1 MVIPRLADQH
11 NMMME
16 PMQIDMPEHDGH
28 GHVNREDVF
37 IVENPTLDLDAY
49 VSNYKGIT
57 KLQRLMFIAK
67 HCPIFAVDALK
78 MCANAV
84 RSTHNVD
91 LYREVMTRLTESFN
105 QEDGGG
111 GGGGNNGA
119 QQQVQGP
126 DLDNHWVETTS
137 KRAIQKLD
145 KLDQDLKTYKN
156 NSIKESIRR
165 GHDDLGDHYLDCGD
179 YSNALKCYSRAR
191 DYCIC
196 AQHIVNMCMNVIS
209 VSLYMHN
216 WPHVQTYVHKA
227 ESVPDLIADNA
238 TTTTTTTA
246 VVATDK
252 QKKSNAE
259 ILAKLKCASGLAE
272 LAQRQYK
279 NAARLFL
286 QVSFDH
292 LDYSEILSAQDV
304 AIYGGICAL
313 ATFDREELQKKVLSS
328 SSFKQ
333 FLELQPQLRD
343 ILHKFYSSQYAVC
356 LKLLDTMKDNLLLDI
371 FLSPHVDQ
379 LYTQIRNRS
388 LIQYFSPYVSA
399 DLNKMAASFNTSVA
413 SLEDEL
419 TQLILDAQ
427 ISARIDSRKKILYA
441 RDVDHR
447 CSTFLKAA
455 QTGAEYEARIKT
467 LMLRTVVLQHQVQVK
482 SPWRDDD
489 ATR

>member
-1 MVIPRLADQH
+1 MPANTMSIPRLPDQH
-11 NMMME
+11 VE
-16 PMQIDMPEHDGH
+16 PMQIDIPENDHM
-28 GHVNREDVF
+28 NREDVF
-37 IVENPTLDLDAY
+37 TVENPTMDLDAY
-49 VSNYKGIT
+49 ISNYKGIA
-57 KLQRLMFIAK
+57 KLQRLMFISK
-67 HCPIFAVDALK
+67 HCPAYAIDALK
-78 MCANAV
+78 MCAVSV

-91 LYREVMTRLTESFN
+91 LYREVMTRLTEIYN
-105 QEDGGG
+105 QENGGTTSG
-111 GGGGNNGA
+111 
-119 QQQVQGP
+119 QQP
-126 DLDNHWVETTS
+126 DVDNHWLETTT

-165 GHDDLGDHYLDCGD
+165 GHDDLGDHHLDCGD
-179 YSNALKCYSRAR
+179 YSNALKCFSRAR

-196 AQHIVNMCMNVIS
+196 AQHIVNMCMNVIN
-209 VSLYMHN
+209 VSLYMQN

-227 ESVPDLIADNA
+227 ESVPDLIAENTNS
-238 TTTTTTTA
+238 TTT
-246 VVATDK
+246 TDK
-252 QKKSNAE
+252 QKKFNAE
-259 ILAKLKCASGLAE
+259 IIAKLKCASGLAE

-279 NAARLFL
+279 GAARLFL

-313 ATFDREELQKKVLSS
+313 ATFDRDELQKKVLSS

-343 ILHKFYSSQYAVC
+343 ILHKFYASQYAIC
-356 LKLLDTMKDNLLLDI
+356 LNLLDQMKDNLLLDI
-371 FLSPHVDQ
+371 FLSPHVDR
-379 LYTQIRNRS
+379 LYSQIRNRS

-399 DLNKMAASFNTSVA
+399 DLNKMAASFNTSVNN
-413 SLEDEL
+413 LEDEL
-419 TQLILDAQ
+419 TQLILDGQ

-447 CSTFLKAA
+447 CSTFAKAL
-455 QTGAEYEARIKT
+455 QTGKEYETRIKT
-467 LMLRTVVLQHQVQVK
+467 LMLRTVVLQHQIQVK

>member
-1 MVIPRLADQH
+1 MNNMAIPRLAADQ
-11 NMMME
+11 NIE
-16 PMQIDMPEHDGH
+16 PMQIDMPENEH
-28 GHVNREDVF
+28 GNREDAFV
-37 IVENPTLDLDAY
+37 VENPTMDLDGY

-57 KLQRLMFIAK
+57 KLQRLMFISK
-67 HCPIFAVDALK
+67 HCPTFAVDALK

-91 LYREVMTRLTESFN
+91 MYREVITRLTESFN
-105 QEDGGG
+105 QEDGGAG
-111 GGGGNNGA
+111 PQG
-119 QQQVQGP
+119 QGP
-126 DLDNHWVETTS
+126 DLDNHWVETTT

-196 AQHIVNMCMNVIS
+196 AQHIVNMCMNVIN
-209 VSLYMHN
+209 VSLYMQN

-227 ESVPDLIADNA
+227 ESVPDLIADN
-238 TTTTTTTA
+238 TA
-246 VVATDK
+246 VAATDK
-252 QKKSNAE
+252 QKKSNSE

-292 LDYSEILSAQDV
+292 LDYSEILSPQDV

-343 ILHKFYSSQYAVC
+343 ILHKFYASQYAMC
-356 LKLLDTMKDNLLLDI
+356 LKSLDLMKDNLMLDI
-371 FLSPHVDQ
+371 FLSPHVDR

-399 DLNKMAASFNTSVA
+399 DLNKMATAFNTSVN

-419 TQLILDAQ
+419 TTLILDGQ

-447 CSTFLKAA
+447 CSTFSKAL
-455 QTGAEYEARIKT
+455 QVGDEYESRIKT
-467 LMLRTVVLQHQVQVK
+467 LMLRTVVLQHQIQVK

>member
-1 MVIPRLADQH
+1 
-11 NMMME
+11 
-16 PMQIDMPEHDGH
+16 MQIDIPEND
-28 GHVNREDVF
+28 HVNREDLF

-49 VSNYKGIT
+49 GSNYKGIA
-57 KLQRLMFIAK
+57 KLQRLLYIGK
-67 HCPIFAVDALK
+67 HCPSFAMDALR
-78 MCANAV
+78 MCAGAV
-84 RSTHNVD
+84 KSTHNVD
-91 LYREVMTRLTESFN
+91 MYREIMTRLTETFN
-105 QEDGGG
+105 QEDGGASAPG
-111 GGGGNNGA
+111 
-119 QQQVQGP
+119 QQP
-126 DLDNHWVETTS
+126 DIDNHWLDATT

-179 YSNALKCYSRAR
+179 FSNALKCYSRAR

-196 AQHIVNMCMNVIS
+196 AQHIVNMCMNVIN
-209 VSLYMHN
+209 VSLYMQN

-227 ESVPDLIADNA
+227 ESVPDLIVEN
-238 TTTTTTTA
+238 TTTGGS
-246 VVATDK
+246 DK
-252 QKKSNAE
+252 QKKSNSE

-272 LAQRQYK
+272 LAQKQYK
-279 NAARLFL
+279 TAARLFL

-292 LDYSEILSAQDV
+292 LDYSEVLSAHDV
-304 AIYGGICAL
+304 AVYGGICAL
-313 ATFDREELQKKVLSS
+313 ATFDRDELQKKVLSS

-343 ILHKFYSSQYAVC
+343 ILHKFYASQYATC
-356 LKLLDTMKDNLLLDI
+356 LNLLDQMKDNLHLDI
-371 FLSPHVDQ
+371 FLSPHIDK
-379 LYTQIRNRS
+379 LYNQIRNRA

-399 DLNKMAASFNTSVA
+399 DLNKMSASFNTSVI

-419 TQLILDAQ
+419 TQLILDGQ

-447 CSTFLKAA
+447 CSTFGKAL
-455 QTGAEYEARIKT
+455 QTGKEYECRIKA
-467 LMLRTVVLQHQVQVK
+467 LMLRTVVLQHQIQVK

-489 ATR
+489 AAR

>member
-1 MVIPRLADQH
+1 MPMPRLPDQSI
-11 NMMME
+11 E
-16 PMQIDMPEHDGH
+16 PMQIDIPEND
-28 GHVNREDVF
+28 HVNREDVF
-37 IVENPTLDLDAY
+37 VVENPTLDLDAY
-49 VSNYKGIT
+49 ASNYKGIA
-57 KLQRLMFIAK
+57 KLQRLLYIGK
-67 HCPIFAVDALK
+67 HCPTFAIDSLR
-78 MCANAV
+78 MCAGAV
-84 RSTHNVD
+84 KATHNVD
-91 LYREVMTRLTESFN
+91 MYREVMTRLTEIFN
-105 QEDGGG
+105 QEDGGASAPG
-111 GGGGNNGA
+111 
-119 QQQVQGP
+119 QQP
-126 DLDNHWVETTS
+126 DIDNHWLESTT

-179 YSNALKCYSRAR
+179 FSNALKCYSRAR

-196 AQHIVNMCMNVIS
+196 AQHIVNMCMNVIN
-209 VSLYMHN
+209 VSLYMQN

-227 ESVPDLIADNA
+227 ESVPDLIVENTATA
-238 TTTTTTTA
+238 TTE
-246 VVATDK
+246 K
-252 QKKSNAE
+252 QKKSNSE

-272 LAQRQYK
+272 LAQKQYK
-279 NAARLFL
+279 AAARLFL

-292 LDYSEILSAQDV
+292 LDYSEVLSAHDV

-313 ATFDREELQKKVLSS
+313 ATFDRDELQKKVLSS

-343 ILHKFYSSQYAVC
+343 ILHKFYASQYATC
-356 LKLLDTMKDNLLLDI
+356 LNLLDQMKDNLLLDI
-371 FLSPHVDQ
+371 FLSRHVDK
-379 LYTQIRNRS
+379 LYSQIRSRA

-399 DLNKMAASFNTSVA
+399 DLNKMSVAFNTSVA

-419 TQLILDAQ
+419 TQLILDGQ

-447 CSTFLKAA
+447 CSTFSKAL
-455 QTGAEYEARIKT
+455 QTGKEYESRIKA
-467 LMLRTVVLQHQVQVK
+467 LMLRTVVLQHSIQVK

-489 ATR
+489 AAR

>member
-1 MVIPRLADQH
+1 MAVPRLADQH
-11 NMMME
+11 IE
-16 PMQIDMPEHDGH
+16 PMQIDMPENDH
-28 GHVNREDVF
+28 GAREDAFV
-37 IVENPTLDLDAY
+37 VENPTMDLDAY

-57 KLQRLMFIAK
+57 KLQRLMFISK
-67 HCPIFAVDALK
+67 HCPSFAVDALK

-91 LYREVMTRLTESFN
+91 MYREVMTRLTETFN
-105 QEDGGG
+105 QEDGGAG
-111 GGGGNNGA
+111 PQG
-119 QQQVQGP
+119 QGP
-126 DLDNHWVETTS
+126 DLDNHWVETTT

-179 YSNALKCYSRAR
+179 YSNSLKCYSRAR

-196 AQHIVNMCMNVIS
+196 AQHIVNMCMNVIN
-209 VSLYMHN
+209 VSLYMQN

-227 ESVPDLIADNA
+227 ESVPDLIADS
-238 TTTTTTTA
+238 TTVT
-246 VVATDK
+246 ATDK
-252 QKKSNAE
+252 QKKSNSE

-279 NAARLFL
+279 SAARLFL

-343 ILHKFYSSQYAVC
+343 ILHKFYASQYAMC
-356 LKLLDTMKDNLLLDI
+356 LKLLDQMKDNLMLDI
-371 FLSPHVDQ
+371 FLSPHVDR

-399 DLNKMAASFNTSVA
+399 DLNKMAASFNTSVI

-419 TQLILDAQ
+419 TELILDGQ

-447 CSTFLKAA
+447 CSTFSKAL
-455 QTGAEYEARIKT
+455 QTGKEYESRIKT
-467 LMLRTVVLQHQVQVK
+467 LMLRTVVLQHQIQVK